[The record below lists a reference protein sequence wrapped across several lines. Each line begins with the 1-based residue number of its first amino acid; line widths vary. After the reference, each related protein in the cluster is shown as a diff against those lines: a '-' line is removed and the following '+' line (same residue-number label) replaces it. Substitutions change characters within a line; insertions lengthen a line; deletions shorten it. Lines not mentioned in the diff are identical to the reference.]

1 MRLHHFTCTEYLD
14 SILATGL
21 SRGEVCTTNWQ
32 RPDTNA
38 VWLTTDESPSGHGL
52 GDRHQEITDDFS
64 RAVYLKAGIRI
75 EPGSYFPNKR
85 RVKITV
91 DLRPQDARLFRWMR
105 WAKRNVHPAIRDG
118 LISTGGGMVKAR
130 TWYIY
135 FGVILPE
142 EFLSVEVDGRPCLPV
157 KEAA

>member
-1 MRLHHFTCTEYLD
+1 MRLHHFTCVEHLD

-21 SRGEVCTTNWQ
+21 FRGEVCTTSWQ
-32 RPDTNA
+32 TPDLNA
-38 VWLTTDESPSGHGL
+38 VWLTTDENPSGHGL
-52 GDRHQEITDDFS
+52 SDHQEITEDFS
-64 RAVYLKAGIRI
+64 RAVYQNAGISI
-75 EPGSYFPNKR
+75 KPGMYFPNKR

-118 LISTGGGMVKAR
+118 LISTGGGLVKAR
-130 TWYIY
+130 TWYVY

-142 EFLSVEVDGRPCLPV
+142 EFLSVEVDGQPYTPM
-157 KEAA
+157 KHAA